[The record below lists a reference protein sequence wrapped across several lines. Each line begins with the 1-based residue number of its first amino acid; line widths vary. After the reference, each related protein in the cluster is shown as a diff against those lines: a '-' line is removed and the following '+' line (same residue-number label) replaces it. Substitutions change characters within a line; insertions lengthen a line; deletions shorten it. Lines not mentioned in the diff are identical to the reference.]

1 MISIM
6 LWIVRFSEDLQD
18 DLQYEGENDELQSIS
33 NVIWIN
39 KLDIYKISPFD
50 NSEVTQNTTLEKSK
64 AIIVSNKMYVLIIFD

>member
-1 MISIM
+1 M